1 MLRSLLVATVAL
13 SMAVPPVLAA
23 TGRIT
28 CSSNGYRYTSCS
40 VDTDNRVRMV
50 REISTGNLCREGRSW
65 GYDNNRIWVDKGCR
79 AEFEFGR
86 GSGNRSRNDVAVAAG
101 IIGALA
107 LGAAI
112 AGSQNPQPVAPPPPP
127 PQYYAPPQPALLPPP
142 PAGAIP
148 PPNWAVGSFQAWDAD
163 HGETVQL
170 LIGPRGSV
178 VLRDEMGVMA
188 SEGYFRDGFV
198 HWNNGRRWWLGREGP
213 GVMLG
218 DVDSSKRYFFTRT

>member
-1 MLRSLLVATVAL
+1 MIRSLLVAAVAV
-13 SMAVPPVLAA
+13 SIAVPPAWAA

-28 CSSNGYRYTSCS
+28 CSSNGYRYTTCS

-65 GYDNNRIWVDKGCR
+65 GYDSNRIWVDKGCR

-86 GSGNRSRNDVAVAAG
+86 GGGSRSRNDAAVAAG

-107 LGAAI
+107 LGAAV
-112 AGSQNPQPVAPPPPP
+112 ASSQNQQPVAPP
-127 PQYYAPPQPALLPPP
+127 PQYYAPAAALPPP
-142 PAGAIP
+142 PAGALP

-218 DVDSSKRYFFTRT
+218 DIDSSKRYFFTRT